1 MPTNPSH
8 WEMVDDAMA
17 AILRQKTPA
26 QRLAMVFD
34 MADFVWTMI
43 QSNLSA
49 THPDWTLERIQ
60 HETARR
66 VSHGAV

>member
-1 MPTNPSH
+1 MPTDPRR

-34 MADFVWTMI
+34 MAEFVRTMI
-43 QSNLSA
+43 QSNLAA
-49 THPDWTLERIQ
+49 THPDWTPERIQ
-60 HETARR
+60 RETARR
-66 VSHGAV
+66 VSRGAV